1 MDHNS
6 KLKTQNHALERSE
19 GSKLPNYSLLGE
31 FVRQGRA
38 VSLATLIKA
47 DPSSDSPK
55 IGAKLLIPGD
65 DSPVGS
71 IHPDLDALLVA
82 AAKEMLAQERSGI
95 VTHATSAGTLEVFIE
110 TFPPPQQLIIVGAVH
125 VAVPLSKMAKML
137 GYKVVVVDPREV
149 FATQA
154 RFPEAD
160 DLVVEWPED
169 AFPRLEINS
178 SAAIAVLTHDPKI
191 DVPALKLALDSE
203 ARYVGALGSRAT
215 IGQRK
220 AELAT
225 LGATEE
231 QLNRIHAPI
240 GLKLGSR
247 TPAEIALAVMAEIV
261 AVRRGQSE

>member
-1 MDHNS
+1 MKDRNS
-6 KLKTQNHALERSE
+6 KLKTQN
-19 GSKLPNYSLLGE
+19 SKLPDYSLLGE

-47 DPSSDSPK
+47 DPSSDSTK
-55 IGAKLLIPGD
+55 VGAKLLIPGD
-65 DSPVGS
+65 NSPSVGS
-71 IHPDLDALLVA
+71 IHPDLDALLVT

-95 VTHATSAGTLEVFIE
+95 VTHATSAAAIEVFIE

-160 DLVVEWPED
+160 DLIVEWPED

-178 SAAIAVLTHDPKI
+178 STAVAVLTHDPKI
-191 DVPALKLALDSE
+191 DVPALKLALDSD
-203 ARYVGALGSRAT
+203 ARYVGALGSRTT

-220 AELAT
+220 TELAT

-240 GLKLGSR
+240 GLKIGSR
-247 TPAEIALAVMAEIV
+247 TPAEIALAVIAEIV
-261 AVRRGQSE
+261 AVRRGQVE